1 VGEVLFTAEGIVNS
15 QRKAIAYLI
24 FGCMLASVPV
34 GISALTF
41 GGDLAKPVQP
51 REASFQIKNEFT
63 VKVPKGAKSV
73 RMWFAVP
80 QEDAASAVRDFN
92 VHADFPVHY
101 FRDDWGNRV
110 GYAELTAPPEGPITI
125 REEFGLTR
133 TEIRNSIDPT
143 KTRPLTDQERAAL
156 FAFLQPSSHVV
167 INDQIKSLSASITGG
182 ETNPIL
188 AARKVY
194 NWTLENVDYWVKDPD
209 HLKASPVGSTEY
221 CLTNKTG
228 NCTDFHSLFASL
240 AMAAGIPT
248 RMIYGS
254 LLKPTL
260 NGMQI
265 DGSYHCWIQFYA
277 PNYGWLPLD
286 VSLANIYGKQ
296 FPVTDKNQKLVEL
309 TTATGY
315 KGFDSSKVD
324 YYFGNLDER
333 RVTWS
338 TGRDLIMQPPQ
349 DDGPVNALVKM
360 YVEVDGKQSTDWTR
374 QFTYSEVTK

>member
-1 VGEVLFTAEGIVNS
+1 MVAS
-15 QRKAIAYLI
+15 QRTAITFLV
-24 FGCMLASVPV
+24 FSCMPAGVV
-34 GISALTF
+34 TGISTF
-41 GGDLAKPVQP
+41 TSGGDLSKPVQP
-51 REASFQIKNEFT
+51 REASFQVKNEFT

-80 QEDAASAVRDFN
+80 LEDAVSAVRDFN
-92 VHADFPVHY
+92 VHADFPAQY
-101 FRDDWGNRV
+101 FHDDWGNRV
-110 GYAELTAPPEGPITI
+110 GYAELNAPPEGPITI

-133 TEIRNSIDPT
+133 TEIRNTIDPA
-143 KTRPLTDQERAAL
+143 KTRALTDRERAAL

-167 INDQIKSLSASITGG
+167 INDKIKTLSAFITGG
-182 ETNPIL
+182 ETNPTL
-188 AARKVY
+188 AARRIY
-194 NWTLENVDYWVKDPD
+194 NWTLDNVDYWVKDPD

-296 FPVTDKNQKLVEL
+296 FPLTDKNQELVEL

-315 KGFDSSKVD
+315 KRFDPAKVD

-338 TGRDLIMQPPQ
+338 SGRDLIMQPPQ
-349 DDGPVNALVKM
+349 DDGPVNALVKI
-360 YVEVDGKQSTDWTR
+360 YVEVDGKQFTDRTR
-374 QFTYSEVTK
+374 QLTYSEVTK